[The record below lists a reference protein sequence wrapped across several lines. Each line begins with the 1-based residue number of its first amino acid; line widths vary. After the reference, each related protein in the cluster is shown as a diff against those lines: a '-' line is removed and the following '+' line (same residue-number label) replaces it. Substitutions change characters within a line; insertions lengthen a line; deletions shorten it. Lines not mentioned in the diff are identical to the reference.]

1 MEPVTLF
8 NAVMGILLM
17 IGGWALRVIWDS
29 LRRVQEDQA
38 EFERH
43 VSETYLR
50 KDDYR
55 DDMVEIKAL
64 IRQILAKL
72 DDKEDR
78 K

>member
-8 NAVMGILLM
+8 NAALAVLLL
-17 IGGWALRVIWDS
+17 IGGWALRVIWDT
-29 LRRVQEDQA
+29 LRRIQADQT

-55 DDMVEIKAL
+55 DDMQEVKAL

-72 DDKEDR
+72 DDKADR
-78 K
+78 